1 MAKNLPVKQNPDGP
15 LVLLSLSTV
24 SKTVNSAGK
33 GGEDRTIIKHHVCYV
48 TPVTNRSSSS
58 TPSPHHTVSK
68 LMKRVEYRKYTYTK
82 SAYTKCTAVA
92 INEERTRMKT
102 GHEEKE
108 DKQTKTNDGFAV
120 KRKLYSTLFPPT
132 LPIQLL
138 G

>member
-1 MAKNLPVKQNPDGP
+1 MERTEP
-15 LVLLSLSTV
+15 SLSTMCV
-24 SKTVNSAGK
+24 T
-33 GGEDRTIIKHHVCYV
+33 Y
-48 TPVTNRSSSS
+48 TPVTHRSPSS

-68 LMKRVEYRKYTYTK
+68 LTKRVEYRKYTYTET
-82 SAYTKCTAVA
+82 AYTKCTAMA

-108 DKQTKTNDGFAV
+108 DKQTKTDDGFAV
-120 KRKLYSTLFPPT
+120 KRLYSTLFPPT